1 MNLRALIGIAA
12 GALLMAG
19 AASAQQ
25 PAPQARDSMHMQ
37 ARMGDTMGM
46 TSGEMMRGASDARL
60 DSLVQAMNRA
70 TGNRKVQAMAAVIN
84 ELVEERRAMHQ
95 RMQQMME
102 HGGKR
107 GGAARET
114 TPDSGRPERAPA
126 DTAGH
131 AEHHES

>member
-37 ARMGDTMGM
+37 GRMGDTMGM

-60 DSLVQAMNRA
+60 DSLVQAMNHA
-70 TGNRKVQAMAAVIN
+70 TGNKKVQAMAAVIN
-84 ELVEERRAMHQ
+84 ELVEQRRAMH
-95 RMQQMME
+95 E
-102 HGGKR
+102 HMRQVMGHEGKTGGPPR
-107 GGAARET
+107 GT
-114 TPDSGRPERAPA
+114 TPDSGRPESAPA
-126 DTAGH
+126 DTTGH